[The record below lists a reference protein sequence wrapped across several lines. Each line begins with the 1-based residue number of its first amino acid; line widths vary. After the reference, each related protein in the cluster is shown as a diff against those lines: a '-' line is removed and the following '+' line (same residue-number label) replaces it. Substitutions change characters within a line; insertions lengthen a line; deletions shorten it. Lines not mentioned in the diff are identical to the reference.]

1 MRKTKT
7 IEVSGEELIAA
18 FLDMTTS
25 EFIKS
30 GIKTDSENIEWD
42 IKEEGDY
49 DRGTYKRYVTGLTIT
64 IEE

>member
-30 GIKTDSENIEWD
+30 GIKTDSPNIKWN

-49 DRGTYKRYVTGLTIT
+49 DRGTRKRYVTGLTI
-64 IEE
+64 IIDE